1 MGFLKISRRATFW
14 KILIHVKEF
23 WIELEIAEISPVTL
37 LKSDSTT
44 DALLADLTIL
54 RKLTENIWGGVSFQ
68 SSFGWQIRK
77 LQLLKKYFF

>member
-23 WIELEIAEISPVTL
+23 WIELQIAEISPVTV

-44 DALLADLTIL
+44 GALLANLAIL
-54 RKLTENIWGGVSFQ
+54 RTLTENIWGGVSFQ
-68 SSFGWQIRK
+68 SSFGWQIGK
-77 LQLLKKYFF
+77 LQLLKK